1 MEMFQNVFDSVD
13 TVFTYVLVAVLIPTG
28 LYFTIRTGAV
38 QIRLLPEMFRTL
50 TQPGGRDAE
59 GKKNISPFRAFSI
72 SAASRVGTANIAG
85 VALAISLGGPGAM
98 FWMWL
103 TAVVGGAT
111 AFAES
116 ALGQLYK
123 VKDGPNFRG
132 GPAYYITHGLKMKW
146 LGLIFAVIVAI
157 TYGIVFNT
165 VQSNSIVD
173 AVGASFDIEGSN
185 NFMFSAIAG
194 LVIAVG
200 AYAIFVGGAK
210 RISSVSAYL
219 VPIMAGLYLIVG
231 IIVVALNIGA
241 VPGMI
246 GTIFSDAFSMHSI
259 AGGSIGSIMLVGV
272 QRGLFSNEAGI
283 GSVPNA
289 AATASASHPAKQG
302 FVQSL
307 GVYFDTILVCSITA
321 FIILLS
327 KPEYGS
333 SAEGVQLTQTAL
345 SGQLGQWAIHFLTFA
360 IFLFAFSSILGNY
373 YYGEANIEH
382 LTRSRTALRIYQV
395 IVMVAVF
402 VGAIA
407 ALDIVWTAANIF
419 MAIMA
424 LINLFAL
431 LMLSPL
437 VFSLLKNY
445 MNQRRAGQEP
455 IFRRADLPSFK
466 HINTEVEAWDDTD
479 EVTTTAFWE
488 NRGKSVRQDPVRAD
502 RSAGEDA
509 GGSGRPPQQ

>member
-1 MEMFQNVFDSVD
+1 MEMLQTALGSIDSVSS
-13 TVFTYVLVAVLIPTG
+13 YVLVAVLIPTG
-28 LYFTIRTGAV
+28 LYFTIRTGV
-38 QIRLLPEMFRTL
+38 IQVRMLPEMFRTL
-50 TQPGGRDAE
+50 AEPGGRDAE
-59 GKKNISPFRAFSI
+59 GNRNISPFRAFSI

-103 TAVVGGAT
+103 TAIVGGAT

-116 ALGQLYK
+116 ALGQVYK
-123 VKDGPNFRG
+123 MKDGPNFRG
-132 GPAYYITHGLKMKW
+132 GPAYYIRHGMNMKW

-173 AVGASFDIEGSN
+173 AVGTSFNIDDSN
-185 NFMFSAIAG
+185 FAFTAIAG
-194 LVIAVG
+194 VVIAVG
-200 AYAIFVGGAK
+200 AYAIFAGGAK
-210 RISSVSAYL
+210 RISNVSAYL

-231 IIVVALNIGA
+231 IIVVALNLGA

-259 AGGSIGSIMLVGV
+259 AGGSLGSIMLIGV

-302 FVQSL
+302 FVQAL

-327 KPEYGS
+327 NPKYGDS
-333 SAEGVQLTQTAL
+333 GEGIQLTQTAL

-382 LTRSRTALRIYQV
+382 LTTSKVALRVYQL
-395 IVMVAVF
+395 IVMVSVF
-402 VGAIA
+402 IGAIA

-431 LMLSPL
+431 LMLS
-437 VFSLLKNY
+437 
-445 MNQRRAGQEP
+445 
-455 IFRRADLPSFK
+455 
-466 HINTEVEAWDDTD
+466 
-479 EVTTTAFWE
+479 
-488 NRGKSVRQDPVRAD
+488 
-502 RSAGEDA
+502 
-509 GGSGRPPQQ
+509 

>member
-1 MEMFQNVFDSVD
+1 MEMLQTALDGIDSVSA
-13 TVFTYVLVAVLIPTG
+13 YVLVAVLIPTG
-28 LYFTIRTGAV
+28 LYFTIRTGV
-38 QIRLLPEMFRTL
+38 IQVRMLPEMFRTL
-50 TQPGGRDAE
+50 FEPGGRDSE
-59 GKKNISPFRAFSI
+59 GNRNISPFRAFSI

-98 FWMWL
+98 FWMWV
-103 TAVVGGAT
+103 TAIVGGAT

-116 ALGQLYK
+116 ALGQVYK
-123 VKDGPNFRG
+123 MKDGPNFRG
-132 GPAYYITHGLKMKW
+132 GPAYYIRHGMNMKW

-173 AVGASFDIEGSN
+173 AVGTSFNIDDSN
-185 NFMFSAIAG
+185 FAFTAIAG
-194 LVIAVG
+194 VVIAIG
-200 AYAIFVGGAK
+200 AYAIFAGGAK
-210 RISSVSAYL
+210 RISNVSAYL
-219 VPIMAGLYLIVG
+219 VPIMAGLYLLVG
-231 IIVVALNIGA
+231 IIVVALNLGA
-241 VPGMI
+241 VPDMI
-246 GTIFSDAFSMHSI
+246 VTIFTDAFSMDSI
-259 AGGSIGSIMLVGV
+259 AGGSLGSIMLIGV

-327 KPEYGS
+327 NPKYGDS
-333 SAEGVQLTQTAL
+333 GEGIQLTQTAL

-382 LTRSRTALRIYQV
+382 LTTSRVALRVYQL
-395 IVMVAVF
+395 IVMVSVF
-402 VGAIA
+402 IGAIA

-437 VFSLLKNY
+437 VFNLLKNY
-445 MNQRRAGQEP
+445 QEQRRQGLEP
-455 IFRRADLPSFK
+455 VFHRSDLPTFK
-466 HINTEVEAWDDTD
+466 HINTEVDAWDGTD
-479 EVTTTAFWE
+479 EVTTAKFWQD
-488 NRGKSVRQDPVRAD
+488 RGKKVRPDD
-502 RSAGEDA
+502 K
-509 GGSGRPPQQ
+509 

>member
-1 MEMFQNVFDSVD
+1 MEMLQTALDGIDSVSS
-13 TVFTYVLVAVLIPTG
+13 YVLVAVLIPTG
-28 LYFTIRTGAV
+28 LYFTIRTGAIQV
-38 QIRLLPEMFRTL
+38 RLLPEMFRTL
-50 TQPGGRDAE
+50 AEPGGRDSE
-59 GKKNISPFRAFSI
+59 GNRNISPFRAFSI

-103 TAVVGGAT
+103 TAIVGGAT

-116 ALGQLYK
+116 ALGQVYK
-123 VKDGPNFRG
+123 MKDGPDFRG
-132 GPAYYITHGLKMKW
+132 GPAYYIRHGMNMKW
-146 LGLIFAVIVAI
+146 LGVLFAIIVAI

-173 AVGASFDIEGSN
+173 AVGASFNIEDSN
-185 NFMFSAIAG
+185 FAFTAIAG
-194 LVIAVG
+194 AVIAVG

-210 RISSVSAYL
+210 RISNVSAYL

-231 IIVVALNIGA
+231 IIVVALNLGA
-241 VPGMI
+241 VPDMI
-246 GTIFSDAFSMHSI
+246 VTIFTDAFSMNSI
-259 AGGSIGSIMLVGV
+259 AGGTLGSIMLIGV

-302 FVQSL
+302 FVQAL

-327 KPEYGS
+327 NPEYGS
-333 SAEGVQLTQTAL
+333 SGEGIQLTQTAL

-382 LTRSRTALRIYQV
+382 LTTSKVALRVYQL
-395 IVMVAVF
+395 IVMVSVF
-402 VGAIA
+402 LGAIA

-437 VFSLLKNY
+437 VFNLLKNY
-445 MNQRRAGQEP
+445 QQQRRQGLEP
-455 IFRRADLPSFK
+455 VFHRSDLPTFK
-466 HINTEVEAWDDTD
+466 RINTDVDAWDGTD
-479 EVTTTAFWE
+479 EVTTAKFWQD
-488 NRGKSVRQDPVRAD
+488 RGRKVRPDD
-502 RSAGEDA
+502 E
-509 GGSGRPPQQ
+509 

>member
-1 MEMFQNVFDSVD
+1 MDLLESAIDGIDNVSS
-13 TVFTYVLVAVLIPTG
+13 YILVAVLIPTG
-28 LYFTIRTGAV
+28 LYFTIRTGVV
-38 QIRLLPEMFRTL
+38 QLRLLPEMFRTL
-50 TQPGGRDAE
+50 TESGGRDAE
-59 GKKNISPFRAFSI
+59 GNRNISPFRAFSI

-103 TAVVGGAT
+103 TAIVGGAT

-123 VKDGPNFRG
+123 VKDGPAFRG
-132 GPAYYITHGLKMKW
+132 GPAYYIRHGLNMKW

-173 AVGASFDIEGSN
+173 AVGTSFGIDDSN
-185 NFMFSAIAG
+185 FAFTAIAG
-194 LVIAVG
+194 LIIAVG
-200 AYAIFVGGAK
+200 AYLIFAGGAK
-210 RISSVSAYL
+210 RISNVSAYL
-219 VPIMAGLYLIVG
+219 VPIMAGIYLIVG

-241 VPGMI
+241 VPDMI
-246 GTIFSDAFSMHSI
+246 GTIFSDAFSMHSL
-259 AGGSIGSIMLVGV
+259 AGGTLGSIMLIGV

-289 AATASASHPAKQG
+289 AATASTSHPAKQG
-302 FVQSL
+302 FVQAL

-327 KPEYGS
+327 NPKYGS
-333 SAEGVQLTQTAL
+333 SAEGMQLTQNAL

-382 LTRSRTALRIYQV
+382 LTRSKVALRVYQV
-395 IVMVAVF
+395 IVMAAVF

-407 ALDIVWTAANIF
+407 ALDLVWTAADIF

-437 VFSLLKNY
+437 VFRLLKNY
-445 MNQRRAGQEP
+445 SDQRRAGLEP
-455 IFRRADLPSFK
+455 IFRRADLPSYKF
-466 HINTEVEAWDDTD
+466 INTDVEAWDDTD
-479 EVTTTAFWE
+479 EVTTAKFWKD
-488 NRGKSVRQDPVRAD
+488 RGKKVRPDSD
-502 RSAGEDA
+502 
-509 GGSGRPPQQ
+509 

>member
-1 MEMFQNVFDSVD
+1 MDLLQSAIDGVD
-13 TVFTYVLVAVLIPTG
+13 TVSSYVLVAVLIPTG
-28 LYFTIRTGAV
+28 LYFTIRTGVV
-38 QIRLLPEMFRTL
+38 QLRLLPEMFRTL
-50 TQPGGRDAE
+50 TESGGRDAE
-59 GKKNISPFRAFSI
+59 GNRNISPFRAFSI

-85 VALAISLGGPGAM
+85 VALAISLGGPGAI

-103 TAVVGGAT
+103 TAIVGGAT

-123 VKDGPNFRG
+123 VKDGPAFRG
-132 GPAYYITHGLKMKW
+132 GPAYYIRHGLNMKW

-173 AVGASFDIEGSN
+173 AVGTSFGIDDSN
-185 NFMFSAIAG
+185 FAFTAIAG
-194 LVIAVG
+194 LIIAVG
-200 AYAIFVGGAK
+200 AYLIFAGGAK
-210 RISSVSAYL
+210 RISNVSAYL
-219 VPIMAGLYLIVG
+219 VPIMAGIYLIVG

-241 VPGMI
+241 VPDMI
-246 GTIFSDAFSMHSI
+246 GTIFSDAFSMHSL
-259 AGGSIGSIMLVGV
+259 AGGTLGSIMLIGV

-289 AATASASHPAKQG
+289 AATASTSHPAKQG
-302 FVQSL
+302 FVQAL

-327 KPEYGS
+327 NPKYGS
-333 SAEGVQLTQTAL
+333 SAEGMQLTQNAL

-382 LTRSRTALRIYQV
+382 LTRSKVALRVYQV
-395 IVMVAVF
+395 IVMAAVF

-407 ALDIVWTAANIF
+407 ALDLVWTAADIF

-437 VFSLLKNY
+437 VFRLLKNY
-445 MNQRRAGQEP
+445 SDQRRAGLEP
-455 IFRRADLPSFK
+455 IFRRADLPSYKF
-466 HINTEVEAWDDTD
+466 INTDVDAWDDTD
-479 EVTTTAFWE
+479 EVTTAKFWQD
-488 NRGKSVRQDPVRAD
+488 RGKKVRPDSD
-502 RSAGEDA
+502 
-509 GGSGRPPQQ
+509 

>member
-1 MEMFQNVFDSVD
+1 MEMLQNALNGIDSVSS
-13 TVFTYVLVAVLIPTG
+13 YVLVAVLIPTG
-28 LYFTIRTGAV
+28 LYFTIRTGV
-38 QIRLLPEMFRTL
+38 IQVRMLPEMFRTL
-50 TQPGGRDAE
+50 AEPGGRDSE
-59 GKKNISPFRAFSI
+59 GNKNISPFRAFSI

-85 VALAISLGGPGAM
+85 VALAISLGGPGAV

-116 ALGQLYK
+116 ALGQVYK
-123 VKDGPNFRG
+123 MKDGPNFRG
-132 GPAYYITHGLKMKW
+132 GPAYYIRHGMNMKW
-146 LGLIFAVIVAI
+146 LGLVFAVIVAI

-173 AVGASFDIEGSN
+173 AVGASFNVEDSN
-185 NFMFSAIAG
+185 FAFSAIAG
-194 LVIAVG
+194 VVIAVG
-200 AYAIFVGGAK
+200 AYLIFVGGAK
-210 RISSVSAYL
+210 RISNISAYL

-231 IIVVALNIGA
+231 IIVVVLNLGA
-241 VPGMI
+241 VPDMI
-246 GTIFSDAFSMHSI
+246 LTIFTDAFSMDSI
-259 AGGSIGSIMLVGV
+259 AGGTLGSIMLIGV
-272 QRGLFSNEAGI
+272 QRGLFSNEAGV

-302 FVQSL
+302 FVQAL

-327 KPEYGS
+327 NPEYGS
-333 SAEGVQLTQTAL
+333 SAEGIQLTQTAL

-382 LTRSRTALRIYQV
+382 LTTSKVAMRVYQV
-395 IVMVAVF
+395 IVMVSVF
-402 VGAIA
+402 IGAIA

-437 VFSLLKNY
+437 VFNLLKNY
-445 MNQRRAGQEP
+445 QQQRRQGLEP
-455 IFRRADLPSFK
+455 VFHRSDLPTFK
-466 HINTEVEAWDDTD
+466 RINTDIDAWDGTD
-479 EVTTTAFWE
+479 EVTTAKFWQD
-488 NRGKSVRQDPVRAD
+488 RGKKVRPDD
-502 RSAGEDA
+502 E
-509 GGSGRPPQQ
+509 

>member
-1 MEMFQNVFDSVD
+1 MEMLQNALNGIDSVSS
-13 TVFTYVLVAVLIPTG
+13 YVLVAVLIPTG
-28 LYFTIRTGAV
+28 LYFTIRTGV
-38 QIRLLPEMFRTL
+38 IQVRMLPEMFRTL
-50 TQPGGRDAE
+50 VEPGGRDSE
-59 GKKNISPFRAFSI
+59 GNKNISPFRAFSI

-85 VALAISLGGPGAM
+85 VALAISLGGPGAV

-116 ALGQLYK
+116 ALGQVYK
-123 VKDGPNFRG
+123 MKDGPNFRG
-132 GPAYYITHGLKMKW
+132 GPAYYIRHGMNMKW
-146 LGLIFAVIVAI
+146 LGLVFAVIVAI

-173 AVGASFDIEGSN
+173 AVGASFNVEDSN
-185 NFMFSAIAG
+185 FAFSAIAG
-194 LVIAVG
+194 VVIAVG
-200 AYAIFVGGAK
+200 AYLIFVGGAK
-210 RISSVSAYL
+210 RISNVSAYL

-231 IIVVALNIGA
+231 IIVVVLNLGA
-241 VPGMI
+241 VPDMI
-246 GTIFSDAFSMHSI
+246 LTIFTDAFSMDSI
-259 AGGSIGSIMLVGV
+259 AGGTLGSIMLIGV

-302 FVQSL
+302 FVQAL

-327 KPEYGS
+327 NPEYGS
-333 SAEGVQLTQTAL
+333 SAEGIQLTQTAL

-382 LTRSRTALRIYQV
+382 LTTSRVAMRVYQV
-395 IVMVAVF
+395 IVMVSVF
-402 VGAIA
+402 IGAIA

-437 VFSLLKNY
+437 VFNLLKNY
-445 MNQRRAGQEP
+445 QQQRRQGLEP
-455 IFRRADLPSFK
+455 VFHRSDLPTFK
-466 HINTEVEAWDDTD
+466 RINTDIDAWDGTD
-479 EVTTTAFWE
+479 EVTTAKFWQD
-488 NRGKSVRQDPVRAD
+488 RGKKVRPDD
-502 RSAGEDA
+502 E
-509 GGSGRPPQQ
+509 

>member
-1 MEMFQNVFDSVD
+1 MDLLQSAIGGVD
-13 TVFTYVLVAVLIPTG
+13 TVSSYVLVAVLIPTG
-28 LYFTIRTGAV
+28 LYFTIRTGVV
-38 QIRLLPEMFRTL
+38 QLRLLPEMFRTL
-50 TQPGGRDAE
+50 TESGGRDAE
-59 GKKNISPFRAFSI
+59 GNRNISPFRAFSI

-85 VALAISLGGPGAM
+85 VALAISLGGPGAI

-103 TAVVGGAT
+103 TAIVGGAT

-123 VKDGPNFRG
+123 VKDGPAFRG
-132 GPAYYITHGLKMKW
+132 GPAYYIRHGLNMKW

-173 AVGASFDIEGSN
+173 AVGTSFGIDDSN
-185 NFMFSAIAG
+185 FAFTAIAG
-194 LVIAVG
+194 LIIAVG
-200 AYAIFVGGAK
+200 AYLIFAGGAK
-210 RISSVSAYL
+210 RISNVSAYL
-219 VPIMAGLYLIVG
+219 VPIMAGIYLIVG

-241 VPGMI
+241 VPDMI
-246 GTIFSDAFSMHSI
+246 GTIFSDAFSMHSL
-259 AGGSIGSIMLVGV
+259 AGGTLGSIMLIGV

-289 AATASASHPAKQG
+289 AATASTSHPAKQG
-302 FVQSL
+302 FVQAL

-327 KPEYGS
+327 NPKYGS
-333 SAEGVQLTQTAL
+333 SAEGMQLTQNAL

-382 LTRSRTALRIYQV
+382 LTRSKVALRVYQV
-395 IVMVAVF
+395 IVMAAVF

-407 ALDIVWTAANIF
+407 ALDLVWTAADIF

-437 VFSLLKNY
+437 VFRLLKNY
-445 MNQRRAGQEP
+445 SDQRRAGLEP
-455 IFRRADLPSFK
+455 IFRRADLPSYKF
-466 HINTEVEAWDDTD
+466 INTDVDAWDDTD
-479 EVTTTAFWE
+479 EVTTAKFWQD
-488 NRGKSVRQDPVRAD
+488 RGKKVRPDSD
-502 RSAGEDA
+502 
-509 GGSGRPPQQ
+509 

>member
-1 MEMFQNVFDSVD
+1 MEMLQSAFDSID
-13 TVFTYVLVAVLIPTG
+13 TFSSYILVAVLIPTG
-28 LYFTIRTGAV
+28 LYFTIRTGVV
-38 QIRLLPEMFRTL
+38 QLRLLPEMFRTL
-50 TQPGGRDAE
+50 VEPGGRDPE
-59 GKKNISPFRAFSI
+59 GNRNISPFRAFSI

-103 TAVVGGAT
+103 TAIVGGAT

-123 VKDGPNFRG
+123 LKDGPNFRG
-132 GPAYYITHGLKMKW
+132 GPAYYIRHGLKMKK

-173 AVGASFDIEGSN
+173 AVGTSFGVEDS
-185 NFMFSAIAG
+185 NFMFTAITG
-194 LVIAVG
+194 LVIALG
-200 AYAIFVGGAK
+200 AYAIFAGGAK
-210 RISSVSAYL
+210 RISNVSAYL

-231 IIVVALNIGA
+231 IIVVAMNIEA

-246 GTIFSDAFSMHSI
+246 GTIFTDAFSMHSI
-259 AGGSIGSIMLVGV
+259 SGGAIGSIMLVGV

-302 FVQSL
+302 FVQAL

-327 KPEYGS
+327 NPEYGS
-333 SAEGVQLTQTAL
+333 SAEGMQLTQTAL

-382 LTRSRTALRIYQV
+382 LTTSRTALRVYQV

-402 VGAIA
+402 IGSIA
-407 ALDIVWTAANIF
+407 ALDIVWSAADIF

-437 VFSLLKNY
+437 VFRILKNY
-445 MNQRRAGQEP
+445 TDQRRAGQEP
-455 IFRRADLPSFK
+455 IFRRTDLPTFRY
-466 HINTEVEAWDDTD
+466 INTDVDAWDGED
-479 EVTTTAFWE
+479 EVTTTKFWQD
-488 NRGKSVRQDPVRAD
+488 RGKKVRSD
-502 RSAGEDA
+502 SE
-509 GGSGRPPQQ
+509 

>member
-1 MEMFQNVFDSVD
+1 MEMLQNALNGIDSVSS
-13 TVFTYVLVAVLIPTG
+13 YVLVAVLIPTG
-28 LYFTIRTGAV
+28 LYFTIRTGV
-38 QIRLLPEMFRTL
+38 IQVRMLPEMFRTL
-50 TQPGGRDAE
+50 AEPGGRDSE
-59 GKKNISPFRAFSI
+59 GNKNISPFRAFSI

-85 VALAISLGGPGAM
+85 VALAISLGGPGAV

-116 ALGQLYK
+116 ALGQVYK
-123 VKDGPNFRG
+123 MKDGPNFRG
-132 GPAYYITHGLKMKW
+132 GPAYYIRHGMNMKW
-146 LGLIFAVIVAI
+146 LGLVFAVIVAI

-173 AVGASFDIEGSN
+173 AVGASFNVEDSN
-185 NFMFSAIAG
+185 FAFSAIAG
-194 LVIAVG
+194 VVIAVG
-200 AYAIFVGGAK
+200 AYLIFVGGAK
-210 RISSVSAYL
+210 RISNISAYL

-231 IIVVALNIGA
+231 IIVVVLNLGA
-241 VPGMI
+241 VPDMI
-246 GTIFSDAFSMHSI
+246 LTIFTDAFSMDSI
-259 AGGSIGSIMLVGV
+259 AGGTLGSIMLIGV

-302 FVQSL
+302 FVQAL

-327 KPEYGS
+327 NPEYGS
-333 SAEGVQLTQTAL
+333 SAEGIQLTQTAL

-360 IFLFAFSSILGNY
+360 IFFFAFSSILGNY

-382 LTRSRTALRIYQV
+382 LTTSKAAMRVYQV
-395 IVMVAVF
+395 IVMVSVF
-402 VGAIA
+402 IGAIA

-437 VFSLLKNY
+437 VFNLLKNY
-445 MNQRRAGQEP
+445 QQQRRQGLEP
-455 IFRRADLPSFK
+455 VFHRSDLPTFK
-466 HINTEVEAWDDTD
+466 RINTDIDAWDGTD
-479 EVTTTAFWE
+479 EVTTAKFWQD
-488 NRGKSVRQDPVRAD
+488 RGKKVRPDD
-502 RSAGEDA
+502 D
-509 GGSGRPPQQ
+509 

>member
-1 MEMFQNVFDSVD
+1 MEMQSKACSTASALFRHTSSWLFSSPQVCISLSAQESVQ
-13 TVFTYVLVAVLIPTG
+13 V
-28 LYFTIRTGAV
+28 
-38 QIRLLPEMFRTL
+38 RLLPEMFRTL
-50 TQPGGRDAE
+50 VEPGGRDSE
-59 GKKNISPFRAFSI
+59 GNRNISPFRAFSI

-103 TAVVGGAT
+103 TAIVGGAT

-123 VKDGPNFRG
+123 LKDGPNFRG
-132 GPAYYITHGLKMKW
+132 GPAYYIKHGLNMKW
-146 LGLIFAVIVAI
+146 LGLVFAVIVAI
-157 TYGIVFNT
+157 TYGIVFNS

-173 AVGASFDIEGSN
+173 AVGASLDIDSSN
-185 NFMFSAIAG
+185 GTFAAIAG
-194 LVIAVG
+194 AIIAV
-200 AYAIFVGGAK
+200 AAFAIFAGGAK
-210 RISSVSAYL
+210 RISNISAYL
-219 VPIMAGLYLIVG
+219 VPFMAGIYLIVG
-231 IIVVALNIGA
+231 IIVVVMNISA
-241 VPGMI
+241 VPTMI
-246 GTIFSDAFSMHSI
+246 ATIFSEAFSVHSV
-259 AGGSIGSIMLVGV
+259 AGGTIGSVMLIGI

-302 FVQSL
+302 FVQAL

-327 KPEYGS
+327 NPEYGS
-333 SAEGVQLTQTAL
+333 SAEGIQLTQTAL
-345 SGQLGQWAIHFLTFA
+345 SGQLGQWAIHFLTVA

-382 LTRSRTALRIYQV
+382 LTTSKLALRIYQV
-395 IVMVAVF
+395 IVMAAVF

-407 ALDIVWTAANIF
+407 ALDLVWTAADIF

-431 LMLSPL
+431 LLLSPL
-437 VFSLLKNY
+437 VFALLKNY
-445 MNQRRAGQEP
+445 QKQRRAGEEP
-455 IFRRADLPSFK
+455 IFRRGDLPEFK
-466 HINTEVEAWDDTD
+466 RINTEVDAWDGTD
-479 EVTTTAFWE
+479 EVTTAKFWHD
-488 NRGKSVRQDPVRAD
+488 RGKKVRSDAD
-502 RSAGEDA
+502 DEAANVE
-509 GGSGRPPQQ
+509 

>member
-1 MEMFQNVFDSVD
+1 MEMLQTALDGIDSVSA
-13 TVFTYVLVAVLIPTG
+13 YVLVAVLIPTG
-28 LYFTIRTGAV
+28 LYFTIRTGV
-38 QIRLLPEMFRTL
+38 IQVRMLPEMFRTL
-50 TQPGGRDAE
+50 VEPGGRDSE
-59 GKKNISPFRAFSI
+59 GNRNISPFRAFSI

-103 TAVVGGAT
+103 TAIVGGAT

-123 VKDGPNFRG
+123 MKDGPNFRG
-132 GPAYYITHGLKMKW
+132 GPAYYIRHGMNMKW
-146 LGLIFAVIVAI
+146 LGLVFAVIVAI

-173 AVGASFDIEGSN
+173 AVGTSFNVDDSN
-185 NFMFSAIAG
+185 FAFTAIAG
-194 LVIAVG
+194 VVIALG
-200 AYAIFVGGAK
+200 AYAIFAGGAK
-210 RISSVSAYL
+210 RISNVSAYL

-231 IIVVALNIGA
+231 LIVVALNLGA
-241 VPGMI
+241 VPDMI
-246 GTIFSDAFSMHSI
+246 VTIFTDAFSMDSI
-259 AGGSIGSIMLVGV
+259 AGGSLGSIMLIGV

-302 FVQSL
+302 FVQAL

-327 KPEYGS
+327 NPKYGS
-333 SAEGVQLTQTAL
+333 SGEGIQLTQTAL

-382 LTRSRTALRIYQV
+382 LTTSKAALRVYQL
-395 IVMVAVF
+395 IVMVSVF
-402 VGAIA
+402 IGAIA

-437 VFSLLKNY
+437 VFNLLKNY
-445 MNQRRAGQEP
+445 QEQRRQGLEP
-455 IFRRADLPSFK
+455 IFRRGDLPTFK
-466 HINTEVEAWDDTD
+466 RINTDVDAWDGTD
-479 EVTTTAFWE
+479 EVTTAKFWQD
-488 NRGKSVRQDPVRAD
+488 RGKKVRPDD
-502 RSAGEDA
+502 E
-509 GGSGRPPQQ
+509 

>member
-1 MEMFQNVFDSVD
+1 MEMLQTALDGIDSVSS
-13 TVFTYVLVAVLIPTG
+13 YVLVAVLIPTG
-28 LYFTIRTGAV
+28 LYFTIRTGV
-38 QIRLLPEMFRTL
+38 IQVRMLPEMFRTL
-50 TQPGGRDAE
+50 VEPGGRDSE
-59 GKKNISPFRAFSI
+59 GNRNISPFRAFSI

-98 FWMWL
+98 FWMWV
-103 TAVVGGAT
+103 TAIVGGAT

-116 ALGQLYK
+116 ALGQVYK
-123 VKDGPNFRG
+123 MKDGPNFRG
-132 GPAYYITHGLKMKW
+132 GPAYYIRHGMNMKW

-173 AVGASFDIEGSN
+173 AVGTSFNIEDSN
-185 NFMFSAIAG
+185 FAFTAIAG
-194 LVIAVG
+194 VVIAVG
-200 AYAIFVGGAK
+200 AYAIFAGGAK
-210 RISSVSAYL
+210 RISNVSAYL

-231 IIVVALNIGA
+231 IIVVALNLGA
-241 VPGMI
+241 VPDMI
-246 GTIFSDAFSMHSI
+246 ATIFSDAFSMNSI
-259 AGGSIGSIMLVGV
+259 AGGSLGSIMLIGV

-302 FVQSL
+302 FVQAL

-327 KPEYGS
+327 NPKYGDS
-333 SAEGVQLTQTAL
+333 GEGIQLTQTAL

-382 LTRSRTALRIYQV
+382 LTTSRVALRVYQL
-395 IVMVAVF
+395 IVMVSVF
-402 VGAIA
+402 IGAIA

-437 VFSLLKNY
+437 VFNLLKNY
-445 MNQRRAGQEP
+445 QEQRKQGLEP
-455 IFRRADLPSFK
+455 VFHRSDLPTFK
-466 HINTEVEAWDDTD
+466 HINTTVDAWDGTD
-479 EVTTTAFWE
+479 EVTTAKFWQD
-488 NRGKSVRQDPVRAD
+488 RGKKVRPD
-502 RSAGEDA
+502 E
-509 GGSGRPPQQ
+509 